1 MRNPL
6 ISCERS
12 FLRKAVFTTTWI
24 LASLLHLTVS
34 QASAQEAKE
43 PQKEFNRF
51 NVAVSL
57 NQDKFFGFYPMF
69 AGTYYLRRDFGIAF
83 GSTLYGH
90 LSNPRPDWSNPWTWV
105 YGGINKSFMDGKLVL
120 RPQVGFTNGQVNS
133 CGAAQLGSNGGC
145 HANVFD
151 AFLFLF
157 QAHYAGELL
166 DVDGYFVLI
175 EDVRKQGPTQSSF
188 THHWLYAGVP
198 VIKTE
203 SGTKLIVGGYYEDIH
218 QIDGGGHG
226 CTGCLANGQN
236 ASVLPPQGM
245 VAWLGGYVELR
256 MPQGISLLF
265 AAGKDFAESVHTINP
280 NGTIGALNAD
290 PSGDFYKVRFTKV
303 F

>member
-1 MRNPL
+1 MSGAQRGRRTS
-6 ISCERS
+6 I
-12 FLRKAVFTTTWI
+12 FTTTCL
-24 LASLLHLTVS
+24 LAGLLYVPLS
-34 QASAQEAKE
+34 PASAQETAKE
-43 PQKEFNRF
+43 FDPFH
-51 NVAVSL
+51 VTVSL
-57 NQDKFFGFYPMF
+57 NQDKFFGFYPIF
-69 AGTYYLRRDFGIAF
+69 TGTYYLRQDFGIAF

-105 YGGINKSFMDGKLVL
+105 YGGIHKSFMDGKLVL

-157 QAHYAGELL
+157 QGHYAGELL
-166 DVDGYFVLI
+166 DVDGYFVLV

-203 SGTKLIVGGYYEDIH
+203 RGTKLIVGGYYEDIH
-218 QIDGGGHG
+218 QIDGGGHP
-226 CTGCLANGQN
+226 CIGCLSNGQS

-245 VAWLGGYVELR
+245 IAWLGGYVELR
-256 MPQGISLLF
+256 MPMGMSLLF

-280 NGTIGALNAD
+280 NGTRGALNAD
-290 PSGDFYKVRFTKV
+290 PSGDFYKVRFSKT

>member
-1 MRNPL
+1 MNL
-6 ISCERS
+6 LMGCERS
-12 FLRKAVFTTTWI
+12 VLRKVVSTAAWTLVG
-24 LASLLHLTVS
+24 LLHLTVS
-34 QASAQEAKE
+34 LVSAQETKE
-43 PQKEFNRF
+43 AQKEFDRF
-51 NVAVSL
+51 NVSVSL
-57 NQDKFFGFYPMF
+57 NQDKFFGFYPII
-69 AGTYYLRRDFGIAF
+69 AGTYYLRQDFGIAF

-105 YGGINKSFMDGKLVL
+105 YGGIHKSFMDGKLVL

-218 QIDGGGHG
+218 QFSSGGHP

-256 MPQGISLLF
+256 MPMGMSVMF

-280 NGTIGALNAD
+280 NGTTGALNAN